1 MNTKGVAAVL
11 PVTSVNYPPE
21 LKDFEG
27 WDEPKRI
34 LVILAHPDDPE
45 FFCGATLIRWVKVGH
60 EIRYCLLTNGQ
71 RGSQDKDLDP
81 EVIGIRRKVEQ
92 AEAADFIGVKSIDYL
107 GYMDGDLTPNLTMR
121 EQIVSVIRRYAPQI
135 VVTSDPQNY
144 VSLEN
149 RLNHPDHRAA
159 GQITLDAA
167 FPAAG
172 NPQFYK
178 EQIEKG
184 KLLPVNPE
192 EIWISATNQ
201 PNLQI
206 DVTDYF
212 DLKLEAISQHR
223 SQIGDKAEFISRMRT
238 RAITNEVTGKKMY
251 LERFKRV
258 RLK

>member
-1 MNTKGVAAVL
+1 MNIKGVAAVL
-11 PVTSVNYPPE
+11 PVISVKYPPE
-21 LKDFEG
+21 LTDFEG

-71 RGSQDKDLDP
+71 RGSQNIDLDP
-81 EVIGIRRKVEQ
+81 ETIGIQRKVEQ
-92 AEAADFIGVKSIDYL
+92 SEAADFIGVKSIDYL
-107 GYMDGDLTPNLTMR
+107 GYMDGDLAPNLIMR
-121 EQIVSVIRRYAPQI
+121 EQVVSVIRRYAPQI
-135 VVTSDPQNY
+135 IVTSDPQNY

-178 EQIEKG
+178 EQIEVSG
-184 KLLPVNPE
+184 LQPVNPE

-201 PNLQI
+201 PNI
-206 DVTDYF
+206 YVDMGDYY
-212 DLKLEAISQHR
+212 DLKLEAISKHR
-223 SQIGDKAEFISRMRT
+223 SQIGNKEEFISRMESRSVL
-238 RAITNEVTGKKMY
+238 NEITGKKMY

-258 RLK
+258 IL